1 MLNKQKIAVI
11 VPDGMADS
19 EIAALGGRTPMEAAK
34 KPCMDLLARGGIC
47 GMASFIP
54 EKMISDASATAN
66 LAILG
71 YNPKIYSKGRS
82 PLEAAS
88 LGLIMRGRDT
98 AFRCNLAT
106 LSEEEQIYG
115 DKIIID
121 HGADEIS
128 TEEAD
133 ILIKDLDRELGSDK
147 VRFFTG
153 KSYRHIVLWE
163 DYPGACD
170 FTGPHD
176 ILTKRA
182 GGYLPFGPGDICVR
196 LMEKSYDLL
205 NCHPVNSKRRA
216 EKKRPANS
224 IWLWSPGTKP
234 EIPAFEMKYGQ
245 KGSVVA
251 FVDLI
256 KGLGIYAG
264 MNVAEVEGATG
275 NFYTNYQNKAAAAIG
290 EFEKGADFVF
300 VHIEAPDECAHRK
313 EIENKVKSIENIDE
327 MIAAPL
333 YDYLNS
339 SFKDFKMLILPDHP
353 TYLSTGAHS
362 YDPVPFLAYK
372 KGSEKKSKITNF
384 NEKSVS
390 KNSDIFMQNGYELLD
405 FVFAQ

>member
-19 EIAALGGRTPMEAAK
+19 KIEKLGGKTPMEAAK
-34 KPCMDLLARGGIC
+34 KPCMDLLARGGVC

-54 EKMISDASATAN
+54 ENMISDASATAN

-71 YNPKIYSKGRS
+71 YDPKIYSKGRS

-88 LGLIMRGRDT
+88 LGLVMRDRDT
-98 AFRCNLAT
+98 AIRCNLLT
-106 LSEEEQIYG
+106 LSEGEKAYG

-121 HGADEIS
+121 HSADEIS

-133 ILIKDLDRELGSDK
+133 ILIKELDRALGTDK
-147 VRFFTG
+147 IRFFTG
-153 KSYRHIVLWE
+153 KSYRHLLLWE
-163 DYPGACD
+163 DYPPCD

-176 ILTKRA
+176 ILGKRA
-182 GGYLPFGPGDICVR
+182 GDYLPSGNGGGAIAR

-205 NCHPVNSKRRA
+205 GSHPVNAKRRTA
-216 EKKRPANS
+216 KKRPANS
-224 IWLWSPGTKP
+224 IWPWSPGTKP
-234 EIPAFEMKYGQ
+234 EMPAFEAKRGL

-264 MNVAEVEGATG
+264 MNVADVEGATG
-275 NFYTNYQNKAAAAIG
+275 NFHTNYKNKAAATIG

-300 VHIEAPDECAHRK
+300 VHIEAPDECSHRQ

-333 YDYLNS
+333 YDYLDSN
-339 SFKDFKMLILPDHP
+339 FEDFKMLILPDHP

-372 KGSEKKSKITNF
+372 KGSGKKSGIAAF
-384 NEKSVS
+384 DEKSVS
-390 KNSDIFMQNGYELLD
+390 ENSGIFIQNGYELLD
-405 FVFAQ
+405 FVLAL